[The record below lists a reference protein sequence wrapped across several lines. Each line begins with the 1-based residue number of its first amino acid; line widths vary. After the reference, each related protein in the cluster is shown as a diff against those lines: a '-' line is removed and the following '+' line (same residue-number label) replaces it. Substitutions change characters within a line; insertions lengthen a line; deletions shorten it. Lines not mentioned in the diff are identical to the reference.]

1 MISHCLHCCVRNF
14 YPRQMKRLQLRAVFG
29 HCLHCRGKQGSCF
42 AQSSSPKT
50 DLAKHELG
58 SAEEG
63 GLEAGGAVNPS
74 DNAVEQ
80 VAAIAGRA
88 RWTFSCKV
96 EVPLPVQKHGVLE
109 LRAVVDELL
118 EVVAVDSCAAR

>member
-1 MISHCLHCCVRNF
+1 M
-14 YPRQMKRLQLRAVFG
+14 PARL
-29 HCLHCRGKQGSCF
+29 
-42 AQSSSPKT
+42 AQDTHKGCHDTTTAHKP
-50 DLAKHELG
+50 
-58 SAEEG
+58 
-63 GLEAGGAVNPS
+63 
-74 DNAVEQ
+74 VEQ

-109 LRAVVDELL
+109 LRDFVDELL

>member
-1 MISHCLHCCVRNF
+1 MHAGSHKTHTKVATI
-14 YPRQMKRLQLRAVFG
+14 PRQ
-29 HCLHCRGKQGSCF
+29 
-42 AQSSSPKT
+42 PT
-50 DLAKHELG
+50 T
-58 SAEEG
+58 
-63 GLEAGGAVNPS
+63 P
-74 DNAVEQ
+74 VEQ